1 MMLVIYYSFF
11 ALIAIITNFLIQ
23 ELSLLTYHGK
33 YSLLISILCGTV
45 VGLVVK
51 FYLDKHFIFKYLTRS
66 NGHNLKLFVLYSIM
80 GGVTTIIFWGFELS
94 FYYFFESTLMKYVGG
109 GLGLILGYI
118 SKYFL
123 DKKFVFT
130 SDG

>member
-66 NGHNLKLFVLYSIM
+66 NGHNLKLLIM
-80 GGVTTIIFWGFELS
+80 F
-94 FYYFFESTLMKYVGG
+94 
-109 GLGLILGYI
+109 
-118 SKYFL
+118 
-123 DKKFVFT
+123 DKLLR
-130 SDG
+130 

>member
-1 MMLVIYYSFF
+1 MLVIYYSFF

-130 SDG
+130 SNG

>member
-1 MMLVIYYSFF
+1 MLVIYYSFF

>member
-1 MMLVIYYSFF
+1 
-11 ALIAIITNFLIQ
+11 
-23 ELSLLTYHGK
+23 
-33 YSLLISILCGTV
+33 
-45 VGLVVK
+45 
-51 FYLDKHFIFKYLTRS
+51 
-66 NGHNLKLFVLYSIM
+66 M

>member
-66 NGHNLKLFVLYSIM
+66 NGHNLKLFILYSIM

>member
-1 MMLVIYYSFF
+1 MLVIYYSFF

-66 NGHNLKLFVLYSIM
+66 NGHNLKLFILYSIM

>member
-1 MMLVIYYSFF
+1 MLVIYYSFF

-33 YSLLISILCGTV
+33 YSLLISILCGTIA
-45 VGLVVK
+45 GLVVK
-51 FYLDKHFIFKYLTRS
+51 FYLDKHFIFKYLARS
-66 NGHNLKLFVLYSIM
+66 GGHNFKLFILYSMM

-94 FYYFFESTLMKYVGG
+94 FYYFFGSTLMKYVGG
-109 GLGLILGYI
+109 GAGLILGYI

-130 SDG
+130 SGD